1 MNYSLK
7 IYIICVKILIMPELP
22 EVETIVRQLKK
33 LVGKRIVKLE
43 ILDSQVVKNN
53 VQEGLDRKITDVSRR
68 GKSIL
73 IHLDNETFLSIHL
86 RMTGHFHYV
95 QNNDQTYKKY
105 LACIFYYFGVY

>member
-1 MNYSLK
+1 
-7 IYIICVKILIMPELP
+7 MPELP

-95 QNNDQTYKKY
+95 QNNF
-105 LACIFYYFGVY
+105 LNF